1 MGVKQTSPAT
11 VLLRRAHRLGHATAT
26 LAHDPRLL
34 RSALKAYRLEDR
46 QKVNRKDEVMTD
58 SYAGSGEEDL
68 GIALARLQAGDRVFI
83 TYADYA
89 ERYPNEVDELRMS
102 ELTEFAE
109 GYGCKLQRVDDEKRI
124 YFSKT
129 SER

>member
-1 MGVKQTSPAT
+1 
-11 VLLRRAHRLGHATAT
+11 
-26 LAHDPRLL
+26 
-34 RSALKAYRLEDR
+34 
-46 QKVNRKDEVMTD
+46 MTD
-58 SYAGSGEEDL
+58 HYAGSGEEDL